1 MNYKTLF
8 LTACPVCRG
17 RGRGRSGRCMHP
29 IDHIIRTRTKRAHN
43 TLIHAHRKGV
53 TNLSKCQKKIMVDW
67 CWTCCGSFFYAIF
80 AVVAVAF
87 NAWLLLLLLLL
98 SLSSLYLLNFK
109 LLLSFFC
116 YRCRRCCF

>member
-67 CWTCCGSFFYAIF
+67 CWTCCGSFSCYFCCCGCCLQCLVVVTVAF
-80 AVVAVAF
+80 AVVIFVVF
-87 NAWLLLLLLLL
+87 VKFQIVVVVSLL
-98 SLSSLYLLNFK
+98 SLSS
-109 LLLSFFC
+109 
-116 YRCRRCCF
+116 